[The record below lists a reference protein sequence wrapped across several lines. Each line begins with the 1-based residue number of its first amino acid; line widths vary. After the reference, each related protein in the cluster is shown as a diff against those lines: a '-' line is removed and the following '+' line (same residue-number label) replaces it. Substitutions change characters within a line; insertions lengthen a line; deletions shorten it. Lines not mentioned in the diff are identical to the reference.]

1 MVSFQFHKNF
11 SGPSFCDGW
20 TKNLQTFSKQFFLE
34 RPSTYCIVEFT
45 AIFMFCLLRWSKRYQ
60 WNKVATSLARDF
72 NNSWPLYLNF
82 SNMINLWP
90 NIWFMKN
97 SKCHQFLFW
106 KRRRQKTKFLNI
118 LKGRHFVMD
127 GPIDMNVGEFW
138 ETSGSFLKNVVLELF
153 PKYSQSY
160 VNLDVKSSAK
170 HNCL

>member
-72 NNSWPLYLNF
+72 NNSWHLYLNF
-82 SNMINLWP
+82 SNMIKLWP

-118 LKGRHFVMD
+118 FKG
-127 GPIDMNVGEFW
+127 P
-138 ETSGSFLKNVVLELF
+138 SFCNGWSYWYEWWRVLRDFYELSKECGFGTF
-153 PKYSQSY
+153 PRI
-160 VNLDVKSSAK
+160 
-170 HNCL
+170 

>member
-1 MVSFQFHKNF
+1 MVSFQFHKNITA
-11 SGPSFCDGW
+11 PSFCDGW
-20 TKNLQTFSKQFFLE
+20 TKNLQTFSLQFFLE

-90 NIWFMKN
+90 NIWFIKN

-118 LKGRHFVMD
+118 FKGPSVCNGWSYWYECWRVLRD
-127 GPIDMNVGEFW
+127 FW
-138 ETSGSFLKNVVLELF
+138 ELSKKCGFGTF
-153 PKYSQSY
+153 PEI
-160 VNLDVKSSAK
+160 
-170 HNCL
+170 

>member
-11 SGPSFCDGW
+11 TGPSFCDGC

-34 RPSTYCIVEFT
+34 WLSTYCIVEFT
-45 AIFMFCLLRWSKRYQ
+45 AIFMCCLLRWSKRYQ

-82 SNMINLWP
+82 SNMINLCP
-90 NIWFMKN
+90 NIWFIKN

-118 LKGRHFVMD
+118 FQR
-127 GPIDMNVGEFW
+127 P
-138 ETSGSFLKNVVLELF
+138 SFCKWWSYWYECWRVLRDFCELSKKCGFGTF
-153 PKYSQSY
+153 PE
-160 VNLDVKSSAK
+160 
-170 HNCL
+170 

>member
-72 NNSWPLYLNF
+72 NNGWPPYLNF

-90 NIWFMKN
+90 NIWFIKN

-118 LKGRHFVMD
+118 FKGPSFCNGWSYWYECWRVLRD
-127 GPIDMNVGEFW
+127 FW
-138 ETSGSFLKNVVLELF
+138 ELSKKCGFGTF
-153 PKYSQSY
+153 PEI
-160 VNLDVKSSAK
+160 
-170 HNCL
+170 